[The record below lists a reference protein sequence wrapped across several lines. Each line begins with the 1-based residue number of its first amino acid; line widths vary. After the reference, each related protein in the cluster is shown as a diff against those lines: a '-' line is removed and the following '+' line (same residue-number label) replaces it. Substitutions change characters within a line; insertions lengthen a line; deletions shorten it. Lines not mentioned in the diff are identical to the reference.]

1 MLTGS
6 GRSAAAVRRFSAKRA
21 SKSRLE
27 LSVGGGWRGG
37 AMVVVVVVAAVGK
50 VMGGREN
57 TGDEELDLEPDDFLS
72 SLINHAEQ
80 DKTRKRE
87 RKSRSYTQF
96 GEK

>member
-37 AMVVVVVVAAVGK
+37 AIVVVVVVAAVGK

-57 TGDEELDLEPDDFLS
+57 TGDEELDLDPDDFLS
-72 SLINHAEQ
+72 SLINHAE

-87 RKSRSYTQF
+87 KKKS
-96 GEK
+96 